1 MKRLADCLR
10 FLFFLIVVRPVMLIF
25 LGFHVR
31 GYDRLPKKG
40 PLIVVANHNSHL
52 DALALV
58 TLFGMKRLKDVHPVA
73 AADYFL
79 KNRFM
84 AWFSLNIIGII
95 PFERRVKNMRKGEHE
110 NPLEPISKALK
121 NEQIVILFPE
131 GSRGEPEKLEE
142 FKTGIAHIA
151 ARHPQVPVTPIF
163 LHGLGKSLPRGEA
176 LLVPF
181 ICDLLIG
188 EPMTWTGER
197 KSFMD
202 ELNHR
207 MKTLASE
214 LNLPPWA

>member
-1 MKRLADCLR
+1 MKRLAACLR
-10 FLFFLIVVRPVMLIF
+10 FLFFLLVVRPLMLIF

-31 GYDRLPKKG
+31 GYDRLPKQG

-52 DALALV
+52 DALALI

-79 KNRFM
+79 KNRFL
-84 AWFSLNIIGII
+84 AWFFLNIIGII
-95 PFERRVKNMRKGEHE
+95 PFDRRLKSKRNGGHE
-110 NPLEPISKALK
+110 NPLDPISKAL
-121 NEQIVILFPE
+121 EDRQIVILFPE
-131 GSRGEPEKLEE
+131 GSRGEPEKLEA

-151 ARHPQVPVTPIF
+151 ARHPEVPITPIF

-188 EPMTWTGER
+188 EPLTWTGDRET
-197 KSFMD
+197 FME
-202 ELNHR
+202 ELNGR
-207 MKTLASE
+207 MQALAGE
-214 LNLPPWA
+214 LNLPA